1 MCKGGKE
8 MAKKDK
14 AKKSDDV
21 LKKNMDNSCPQKDG
35 DNCLVPGVFS
45 DSDPIGGS

>member
-1 MCKGGKE
+1 